1 MPIIS
6 RYLTNNLYYV
16 GRMDGEKV
24 TVSFDGADEFD
35 EFPVKEDEN
44 GKYFEDEGHRVDLK
58 FAK

>member
-1 MPIIS
+1 
-6 RYLTNNLYYV
+6 
-16 GRMDGEKV
+16 MDDEKV